1 MVPPAILP
9 SPAVLCGEC
18 LPTEL
23 GNEQRKYPPCF
34 PQGSGVAAQSLGL
47 FGLQLWEVEAAEPRD
62 VWEGWRSHGAF
73 GGNSCVHLGPLP
85 AGGINP
91 LQFHLP
97 LAAVRGRL
105 KNESCWGRGGWESP
119 RCHNH
124 ERTLHRNSGIW
135 LWKLWQGQVLAWGGE
150 FMVRVIFLLPGGFG
164 KTEAPEHLG
173 GMCGLVP
180 IASKVGMAP

>member
-34 PQGSGVAAQSLGL
+34 PQSSGVAAQSLGL

-73 GGNSCVHLGPLP
+73 GGNSWVHLGPLP

-97 LAAVRGRL
+97 LAGLRMSRVGEEEGGKARDATIMKEPCAV
-105 KNESCWGRGGWESP
+105 
-119 RCHNH
+119 
-124 ERTLHRNSGIW
+124 T
-135 LWKLWQGQVLAWGGE
+135 Q
-150 FMVRVIFLLPGGFG
+150 GFG
-164 KTEAPEHLG
+164 SGSSGKDRCWHGE
-173 GMCGLVP
+173 V
-180 IASKVGMAP
+180 SSW